1 MKNAFPIF
9 VVEKRF
15 SMLLTTAA
23 PKTKKMTKKKTIR
36 TPEDAARITREM
48 AAQGYQPL
56 AKSSTF
62 NPAPFGKGRPAE
74 RDGGMRSFLD
84 SNLYA
89 RCDGKDSPTRGRIPA
104 VFAGSSCEQATPDKV
119 GTKGLGYMTWGNDNL
134 LPNRVAVL
142 TEMLPYMSASHKFNV
157 DLVTGIGVEPTYYY
171 TQYVGGN
178 LSEKEIPYS
187 SAGTLLKG
195 WKLDILRELAKLD
208 SEQQPSDSKQ
218 QSSDSKQQPSGSKQS
233 RSSGSSSARL
243 QSEAAQELSTIHSP
257 LSTYR
262 KALTD
267 RLAEIEADLT
277 TWERVTDE
285 VEDFFQRNNTLQ
297 TFLHLAADQVL
308 LGMSFPEIDVQQTYI
323 DPDTN
328 HEVQTFKWRPK
339 AVGIKYRSAMTSR
352 LERMDDQ
359 NRINFVY
366 LSNQWLNSSI
376 YGNAVALKE
385 SDTAIDA
392 VRALDPSCPTESM
405 KNILA
410 ATRRENVHRNRRP
423 TRFILPT
430 RIASPGRPYY
440 PVPPHFSI
448 FAGGIYDYAY
458 TMIEDRAT
466 AKKNARVIGYVIYIH
481 NDYLQQ
487 YYIQKKA
494 DDDNQKK
501 AVRDQLFK
509 EINTFLSDRDNHGKP
524 LVAIQFRDAD
534 GKTAKAWEIVEIE
547 NDQKSTVE
555 ANERELQEI
564 SSIIFFSWA
573 VDARL
578 IGNSP
583 GDVSSSGGTDLR
595 ERYLLKQIQMSSTQ
609 QLLLR
614 PYYVVRDINDWDPSH
629 LRFRIKREVLTTL
642 DNSKTGIT
650 TAQDT

>member
-1 MKNAFPIF
+1 MANKQI
-9 VVEKRF
+9 
-15 SMLLTTAA
+15 
-23 PKTKKMTKKKTIR
+23 IR

-62 NPAPFGKGRPAE
+62 NPAPFGTGRPAE

-89 RCDGKDSPTRGRIPA
+89 KCDCVDSPTRGRIPA
-104 VFAGSSCEQATPDKV
+104 VFAGSCYEQATPDDI
-119 GTKGLGYMTWGNDNL
+119 GTKGLGYITWGNDNL
-134 LPNRVAVL
+134 LPNRVAIL

-178 LSEKEIPYS
+178 ITEKEIPYS

-208 SEQQPSDSKQ
+208 SEQQQNAAPPAASFAGSVPAGKT
-218 QSSDSKQQPSGSKQS
+218 SGNDD
-233 RSSGSSSARL
+233 
-243 QSEAAQELSTIHSP
+243 P
-257 LSTYR
+257 YR
-262 KALTD
+262 TALTD
-267 RLAEIEADLT
+267 RLAEIEYDLA
-277 TWERVTDE
+277 TWERVTAE

-297 TFLHLAADQVL
+297 TYLHLAADQVL

-328 HEVQTFKWRPK
+328 HQVQTFKWRPK
-339 AVGIKYRSAMTSR
+339 AVAIKYRSAMTAR

-359 NRINFVY
+359 NRINFIY
-366 LSNQWLNSSI
+366 LSNQWLNATAAMS
-376 YGNAVALKE
+376 AVSPA
-385 SDTAIDA
+385 DTRIDA
-392 VRALDPSCPTESM
+392 IRALDPSCPTESM

-410 ATRRENVHRNRRP
+410 ATRRENGSKKQRP

-487 YYIQKKA
+487 YYIQQKA
-494 DDDNQKK
+494 DNDNQKK
-501 AVRDQLFK
+501 AVRDKLFN

-524 LVAIQFRDAD
+524 LVSIQFRDAD

-547 NDQKSTVE
+547 SDQKSTVE

-595 ERYLLKQIQMSSTQ
+595 ERFLLKQIQMSSTQ

-614 PYYVVRDINDWDPSH
+614 PYYVVRDINDWDPRH

-642 DNSKTGIT
+642 DNSKTGIIA
-650 TAQDT
+650 AQDT

>member
-1 MKNAFPIF
+1 MAN
-9 VVEKRF
+9 R
-15 SMLLTTAA
+15 
-23 PKTKKMTKKKTIR
+23 KTIR
-36 TPEDAARITREM
+36 NTEDAARITREM

-62 NPAPFGKGRPAE
+62 TPAPFGTGRPAE
-74 RDGGMRSFLD
+74 RDGGMRSFLE

-89 RCDGKDSPTRGRIPA
+89 RCDSKDSPTRGRIPA

-119 GTKGLGYMTWGNDNL
+119 GSKGLGYMTWGNDNL
-134 LPNRVAVL
+134 LPNRVAIL

-178 LSEKEIPYS
+178 ISEKEIPYS

-208 SEQQPSDSKQ
+208 SEQQPST
-218 QSSDSKQQPSGSKQS
+218 SDGNAATVPADFVSGKDD
-233 RSSGSSSARL
+233 
-243 QSEAAQELSTIHSP
+243 P
-257 LSTYR
+257 YR

-277 TWERVTDE
+277 TWERVTAE

-366 LSNQWLNSSI
+366 LSNQWLNSSV
-376 YGNAVALKE
+376 YGNTVAFKE

-392 VRALDPSCPTESM
+392 IRALDPSCPTESM

-487 YYIQKKA
+487 YYIQQKA
-494 DDDNQKK
+494 DDDKQKK
-501 AVRDQLFK
+501 AVRDKLFN

-524 LVAIQFRDAD
+524 LVSIQFRDAD

-583 GDVSSSGGTDLR
+583 GDVTSSGGTDLR
-595 ERYLLKQIQMSSTQ
+595 ERFLLKQIQMSSTQ

-614 PYYVVRDINDWDPSH
+614 PYYVVRDINGWDPRH

-650 TAQDT
+650 TAQDS

>member
-1 MKNAFPIF
+1 MAN
-9 VVEKRF
+9 R
-15 SMLLTTAA
+15 
-23 PKTKKMTKKKTIR
+23 KTIR
-36 TPEDAARITREM
+36 NTEDAARITREM

-62 NPAPFGKGRPAE
+62 TPAPFGTGRPAE

-119 GTKGLGYMTWGNDNL
+119 GSKGLGYMTWGNDNL
-134 LPNRVAVL
+134 LPNRVAIL

-195 WKLDILRELAKLD
+195 WKLDILRELAKLNA
-208 SEQQPSDSKQ
+208 E
-218 QSSDSKQQPSGSKQS
+218 
-233 RSSGSSSARL
+233 SSAD
-243 QSEAAQELSTIHSP
+243 SHNPEITPSWNNDSNDP
-257 LSTYR
+257 YR
-262 KALTD
+262 KALTE
-267 RLAEIEADLT
+267 RLAEIEVDLA
-277 TWERVTDE
+277 TWERVTAE

-366 LSNQWLNSSI
+366 LSNQWLNNSI
-376 YGNAVALKE
+376 YDNAVALKK
-385 SDTAIDA
+385 SDMAIDA
-392 VRALDPSCPTESM
+392 IRALDPSCPTESM
-405 KNILA
+405 KNIIA

-466 AKKNARVIGYVIYIH
+466 AKKNARVIGYVH
-481 NDYLQQ
+481 SQRLP
-487 YYIQKKA
+487 A
-494 DDDNQKK
+494 
-501 AVRDQLFK
+501 AVLHSEEGR
-509 EINTFLSDRDNHGKP
+509 R
-524 LVAIQFRDAD
+524 
-534 GKTAKAWEIVEIE
+534 
-547 NDQKSTVE
+547 
-555 ANERELQEI
+555 
-564 SSIIFFSWA
+564 
-573 VDARL
+573 
-578 IGNSP
+578 
-583 GDVSSSGGTDLR
+583 
-595 ERYLLKQIQMSSTQ
+595 
-609 QLLLR
+609 
-614 PYYVVRDINDWDPSH
+614 
-629 LRFRIKREVLTTL
+629 
-642 DNSKTGIT
+642 
-650 TAQDT
+650 

>member
-1 MKNAFPIF
+1 
-9 VVEKRF
+9 
-15 SMLLTTAA
+15 
-23 PKTKKMTKKKTIR
+23 MTNRKTIR
-36 TPEDAARITREM
+36 NTEDAARITREM

-62 NPAPFGKGRPAE
+62 TPAPFGTGRPAE

-89 RCDGKDSPTRGRIPA
+89 RCDSKDSPTRGRIPA
-104 VFAGSSCEQATPDKV
+104 VFAGSSCEQAAPDKV
-119 GTKGLGYMTWGNDNL
+119 GSKGLGYMTWGNDNL
-134 LPNRVAVL
+134 LPNRVAIL

-178 LSEKEIPYS
+178 ISEKEIPYS

-208 SEQQPSDSKQ
+208 SEQQPST
-218 QSSDSKQQPSGSKQS
+218 SDGIAATVPADFVSGKDD
-233 RSSGSSSARL
+233 
-243 QSEAAQELSTIHSP
+243 P
-257 LSTYR
+257 YR
-262 KALTD
+262 KALTE

-277 TWERVTDE
+277 TWERVTAE

-366 LSNQWLNSSI
+366 LSNQWLNSSV
-376 YGNAVALKE
+376 YGNAVAFKE

-392 VRALDPSCPTESM
+392 IRALDPSCPTESM

-430 RIASPGRPYY
+430 RIASPGRSYY

-487 YYIQKKA
+487 YYIQQKA
-494 DDDNQKK
+494 DDDKQKK
-501 AVRDQLFK
+501 AVRDKLFN

-524 LVAIQFRDAD
+524 LVSIQFRDAD

-583 GDVSSSGGTDLR
+583 GDVTSSGGTDLR
-595 ERYLLKQIQMSSTQ
+595 ERFLLKQIQMSSTQ

-614 PYYVVRDINDWDPSH
+614 PYYVVRDINDWDPRH

-650 TAQDT
+650 TAQDS

>member
-1 MKNAFPIF
+1 
-9 VVEKRF
+9 
-15 SMLLTTAA
+15 
-23 PKTKKMTKKKTIR
+23 
-36 TPEDAARITREM
+36 
-48 AAQGYQPL
+48 
-56 AKSSTF
+56 
-62 NPAPFGKGRPAE
+62 
-74 RDGGMRSFLD
+74 
-84 SNLYA
+84 
-89 RCDGKDSPTRGRIPA
+89 
-104 VFAGSSCEQATPDKV
+104 
-119 GTKGLGYMTWGNDNL
+119 MTWGFDDL
-134 LPNRVAVL
+134 LPNRVGIL
-142 TEMLPYMSASHKFNV
+142 TELLPYMSASHKFNV

-208 SEQQPSDSKQ
+208 AEQPGTVSAGSPDGAPSL
-218 QSSDSKQQPSGSKQS
+218 SG
-233 RSSGSSSARL
+233 RAVG
-243 QSEAAQELSTIHSP
+243 EADDP
-257 LSTYR
+257 YR
-262 KALTD
+262 AALED
-267 RLAEIEADLT
+267 RLREIEADLS
-277 TWERVTDE
+277 TWERVTTE

-297 TFLHLAADQVL
+297 TYLHLAADQVL
-308 LGMSFPEIDVQQTYI
+308 LGMSFPEIDMQKTYI
-323 DPDTN
+323 DPDTK

-339 AVGIKYRSAMTSR
+339 AVAIKFRSAMTSR

-359 NRINFVY
+359 NRINYVY
-366 LSNQWLNSSI
+366 LSNQWLNNSVYDNAPVVSSSP
-376 YGNAVALKE
+376 A
-385 SDTAIDA
+385 DMAIDA

-405 KNILA
+405 KSILA
-410 ATRRENVHRNRRP
+410 ATRRENVHKNRRP

-494 DDDNQKK
+494 DDDKK
-501 AVRDQLFK
+501 KKDVRNELFN

-524 LVAIQFRDAD
+524 LVSIQFRDAD

-614 PYYVVRDINDWDPSH
+614 PFYVVRDINDWDPRH

-650 TAQDT
+650 TAQDN

>member
-15 SMLLTTAA
+15 SMLLHHSS
-23 PKTKKMTKKKTIR
+23 PKDKEKMTKRKTIR

-62 NPAPFGKGRPAE
+62 TPAQFGTGRPAE

-119 GTKGLGYMTWGNDNL
+119 GTKGLGYMTWGSDNL
-134 LPNRVAVL
+134 LPNRVAIL

-208 SEQQPSDSKQ
+208 SEQPSDSKQQPSDSKQ
-218 QSSDSKQQPSGSKQS
+218 QTSDSKQQSGDSK
-233 RSSGSSSARL
+233 
-243 QSEAAQELSTIHSP
+243 LSTIHSP

-262 KALTD
+262 KALLD
-267 RLAEIEADLT
+267 RLAEIEADLA
-277 TWERVTDE
+277 TWERVTAE

-323 DPDTN
+323 DPDTS

-376 YGNAVALKE
+376 YGNAVALKG

-410 ATRRENVHRNRRP
+410 ATRRENVRRNRRP
-423 TRFILPT
+423 TRFILPI

-547 NDQKSTVE
+547 NDQKNTVE

-650 TAQDT
+650 AAQDN

>member
-1 MKNAFPIF
+1 
-9 VVEKRF
+9 
-15 SMLLTTAA
+15 
-23 PKTKKMTKKKTIR
+23 MTKRKTIR
-36 TPEDAARITREM
+36 TSEDAARITREM

-62 NPAPFGKGRPAE
+62 TPAPFGTGRPAE

-84 SNLYA
+84 ANLYA
-89 RCDGKDSPTRGRIPA
+89 RCEGKDSPTRGRIPA
-104 VFAGSSCEQATPDKV
+104 VFAGSSYEQATSDKI
-119 GTKGLGYMTWGNDNL
+119 GTKGRGYMTWGRDNL
-134 LPNRVAVL
+134 LPNRVAIL

-195 WKLDILRELAKLD
+195 WKLDILRELARLD
-208 SEQQPSDSKQ
+208 SGQQNG
-218 QSSDSKQQPSGSKQS
+218 SSNSGSK
-233 RSSGSSSARL
+233 
-243 QSEAAQELSTIHSP
+243 LSTLNSQ
-257 LSTYR
+257 LSTEDTPYR
-262 KALTD
+262 AALEA
-267 RLAEIEADLT
+267 RLAEIEADLA
-277 TWERVTDE
+277 TWERVTAE

-339 AVGIKYRSAMTSR
+339 AVAIKYRSAMTSR
-352 LERMDDQ
+352 LERMDDE
-359 NRINFVY
+359 NRINFIY
-366 LSNQWLNSSI
+366 LSNQWLNSSV
-376 YGNAVALKE
+376 YGDTIAINAA
-385 SDTAIDA
+385 DTAMDA
-392 VRALDPSCPTESM
+392 IRALDPSCPTESM
-405 KNILA
+405 KSVLA
-410 ATRRENVHRNRRP
+410 ATRRENVHKNRRP

-466 AKKNARVIGYVIYIH
+466 AKKNSRVIGYVIYIH

-494 DDDNQKK
+494 DDDKQRK
-501 AVRDQLFK
+501 AVRDNLFN

-524 LVAIQFRDAD
+524 LVSLQFRDAD

-547 NDQKSTVE
+547 SDQKSTVE

-614 PYYVVRDINDWDPSH
+614 PYYVVRDINDWDSRH

-650 TAQDT
+650 TAQDQ

>member
-1 MKNAFPIF
+1 
-9 VVEKRF
+9 
-15 SMLLTTAA
+15 
-23 PKTKKMTKKKTIR
+23 MTKRKTIR

-62 NPAPFGKGRPAE
+62 SPAPFGTGRPAE

-84 SNLYA
+84 ANLYA
-89 RCDGKDSPTRGRIPA
+89 RCEGTDSPTRGRIPA
-104 VFAGSSCEQATPDKV
+104 VFAGSSYEQATPDKI
-119 GTKGLGYMTWGNDNL
+119 GTKGLGYMTWGSDNM
-134 LPNRVAVL
+134 LPNRVAIL
-142 TEMLPYMSASHKFNV
+142 TELLPYMSASHKFNV

-178 LSEKEIPYS
+178 ITEKEIPYS

-195 WKLDILRELAKLD
+195 WKLDILRELDKLD
-208 SEQQPSDSKQ
+208 SEKPSTSDGIADSVHA
-218 QSSDSKQQPSGSKQS
+218 GF
-233 RSSGSSSARL
+233 SSGKDNPYR
-243 QSEAAQELSTIHSP
+243 AALE
-257 LSTYR
+257 
-262 KALTD
+262 D
-267 RLAEIEADLT
+267 RLREIEADLA
-277 TWERVTDE
+277 TWERVTTE

-297 TFLHLAADQVL
+297 TYLHLAADQVL
-308 LGMSFPEIDVQQTYI
+308 LGMSFPEIDVQKTYI

-339 AVGIKYRSAMTSR
+339 AVAIKFRSAMTAR

-359 NRINFVY
+359 NRINFIY
-366 LSNQWLNSSI
+366 LSNQWLNSPV
-376 YGNAVALKE
+376 YGDAIAVRE
-385 SDTAIDA
+385 SDTATDA

-405 KNILA
+405 KSILA
-410 ATRRENVHRNRRP
+410 ATRRENVHKNRRP
-423 TRFILPT
+423 TRFILPI

-466 AKKNARVIGYVIYIH
+466 AKKNARVIGYVIYVH

-487 YYIQKKA
+487 YYIQQKA
-494 DDDNQKK
+494 DDDKQKK
-501 AVRDQLFK
+501 AVRDKLFN

-524 LVAIQFRDAD
+524 LVSLQFRDAD

-547 NDQKSTVE
+547 SDQKSTVE

-583 GDVSSSGGTDLR
+583 GDVTSSGGTDLR
-595 ERYLLKQIQMSSTQ
+595 ERFLLKQIQMSSTQ

-614 PYYVVRDINDWDPSH
+614 PYYVVRDINDWDPRH
-629 LRFRIKREVLTTL
+629 LRFRIKREVVTTL

-650 TAQDT
+650 TAQDN

>member
-1 MKNAFPIF
+1 
-9 VVEKRF
+9 
-15 SMLLTTAA
+15 
-23 PKTKKMTKKKTIR
+23 MTKRKTIR

-62 NPAPFGKGRPAE
+62 TPAPFGKGRPAE

-134 LPNRVAVL
+134 LPNRVAIL

-208 SEQQPSDSKQ
+208 SEQPGDSKQ
-218 QSSDSKQQPSGSKQS
+218 QSSDSKQQSSGSKQQS
-233 RSSGSSSARL
+233 SGSGSSSARL

-267 RLAEIEADLT
+267 RLAEIETDLA
-277 TWERVTDE
+277 TWERVTAE

-328 HEVQTFKWRPK
+328 HEVQTSKWRPK

-410 ATRRENVHRNRRP
+410 ATRRENVRRNRRP

-547 NDQKSTVE
+547 NDQKNTVE

-650 TAQDT
+650 AAQDT

>member
-208 SEQQPSDSKQ
+208 SEQPGDSKQ
-218 QSSDSKQQPSGSKQS
+218 QSSDSKQQSSGSKQQ
-233 RSSGSSSARL
+233 SSGS
-243 QSEAAQELSTIHSP
+243 ELSTIHSP

-267 RLAEIEADLT
+267 RLAEIETDLA
-277 TWERVTDE
+277 TWERVTAE

-339 AVGIKYRSAMTSR
+339 AVGIKFRSAMTSR

-359 NRINFVY
+359 NRINYVY

-385 SDTAIDA
+385 SDTAVDA

-650 TAQDT
+650 AAQDT

>member
-1 MKNAFPIF
+1 MAN
-9 VVEKRF
+9 
-15 SMLLTTAA
+15 
-23 PKTKKMTKKKTIR
+23 KKTIR

-48 AAQGYQPL
+48 SAAGYQPL

-62 NPAPFGKGRPAE
+62 SPNHFGSGKPAE

-89 RCDGKDSPTRGRIPA
+89 THQGGDSPTRGRIPA
-104 VFAGSSCEQATPDKV
+104 VFAGSSSEQATPDGK

-134 LPNRVAVL
+134 LPNRVAIL

-178 LSEKEIPYS
+178 ITEKEIPYS

-208 SEQQPSDSKQ
+208 AEQSGENN
-218 QSSDSKQQPSGSKQS
+218 SGSKLSTLNSQPS
-233 RSSGSSSARL
+233 TENGPYRAALKARL
-243 QSEAAQELSTIHSP
+243 Q
-257 LSTYR
+257 
-262 KALTD
+262 
-267 RLAEIEADLT
+267 EIEDDLA
-277 TWERVTDE
+277 TWERVTTD
-285 VEDFFQRNNTLQ
+285 VEEFFQKNNTLQ
-297 TFLHLAADQVL
+297 TYLHLAADQVL

-323 DPDTN
+323 DPDTG
-328 HEVQTFKWRPK
+328 HDVKTFKWEPK
-339 AVGIKYRSAMTSR
+339 AVAIKFRSAMISR
-352 LERMDDQ
+352 LERMDNQ
-359 NRINFVY
+359 NRINYVY
-366 LSNQWLNSSI
+366 LSNQWLNNSV
-376 YGNAVALKE
+376 YGDTAAIKE
-385 SDTAIDA
+385 KDMAIDA
-392 VRALDPSCPTESM
+392 IRALDPSCPTESM
-405 KNILA
+405 KSILA
-410 ATRRENVHRNRRP
+410 ATRRENVSKKQRP

-466 AKKNARVIGYVIYIH
+466 AKKNSRVIGYVIYIH

-494 DDDNQKK
+494 DDEKQKK
-501 AVRDQLFK
+501 AVRDLLFR

-524 LVAIQFRDAD
+524 LVSLQFRDAE

-614 PYYVVRDINDWDPSH
+614 PYYVVRDINDWDPRH

-650 TAQDT
+650 TAQDS

>member
-9 VVEKRF
+9 VAEKRF
-15 SMLLTTAA
+15 RMLLHHSS
-23 PKTKKMTKKKTIR
+23 PKDKEKMTKRKTIR
-36 TPEDAARITREM
+36 NTEDAARITREM

-62 NPAPFGKGRPAE
+62 TPAQFGKGRPAE

-134 LPNRVAVL
+134 LPNRVAIL

-208 SEQQPSDSKQ
+208 SEQQSSDSKQ
-218 QSSDSKQQPSGSKQS
+218 QSSDSEQQSSDSKQQSSGSKQS
-233 RSSGSSSARL
+233 SDSK
-243 QSEAAQELSTIHSP
+243 LSTIHSP

-262 KALTD
+262 KALLD
-267 RLAEIEADLT
+267 RLAEIEADLA
-277 TWERVTDE
+277 TWERVTAE

-339 AVGIKYRSAMTSR
+339 AVGIKFRSAMTSR

-366 LSNQWLNSSI
+366 LSNQWLNSSV
-376 YGNAVALKE
+376 YGNAVALKG
-385 SDTAIDA
+385 SDTAVDA

-547 NDQKSTVE
+547 NDQKNTVE

-614 PYYVVRDINDWDPSH
+614 PYYVVRDINDWDPRH

-650 TAQDT
+650 AAQDT

>member
-1 MKNAFPIF
+1 MAN
-9 VVEKRF
+9 R
-15 SMLLTTAA
+15 
-23 PKTKKMTKKKTIR
+23 KTIR
-36 TPEDAARITREM
+36 NTEDAARITREM

-62 NPAPFGKGRPAE
+62 TPAPFGTGRPAE

-119 GTKGLGYMTWGNDNL
+119 GSKGLGYMTWGNDNL
-134 LPNRVAVL
+134 LPNRVAIL

-195 WKLDILRELAKLD
+195 WKLDILRELAKLNA
-208 SEQQPSDSKQ
+208 E
-218 QSSDSKQQPSGSKQS
+218 
-233 RSSGSSSARL
+233 SSAD
-243 QSEAAQELSTIHSP
+243 SHNPEITPSWNNDSNDP
-257 LSTYR
+257 YR
-262 KALTD
+262 KALTE
-267 RLAEIEADLT
+267 RLAEIEVDLA
-277 TWERVTDE
+277 TWERVTAE

-339 AVGIKYRSAMTSR
+339 AVGIKFRSAMTSR

-366 LSNQWLNSSI
+366 LSNQWLNSSV
-376 YGNAVALKE
+376 YGNAVALKG
-385 SDTAIDA
+385 SDTAVDA

-494 DDDNQKK
+494 DDDKLKK
-501 AVRDQLFK
+501 AVRDELFN
-509 EINTFLSDRDNHGKP
+509 EINTFLSDHDNHGKP
-524 LVAIQFRDAD
+524 LVSIQFRDAD

-547 NDQKSTVE
+547 SDQKSTVE

-583 GDVSSSGGTDLR
+583 GDVTSSGGTDLR
-595 ERYLLKQIQMSSTQ
+595 ERFLLKQIQMSSTQ

-614 PYYVVRDINDWDPSH
+614 PYYVVRDINDWDPRH

-650 TAQDT
+650 TAQDQ

>member
-1 MKNAFPIF
+1 
-9 VVEKRF
+9 
-15 SMLLTTAA
+15 
-23 PKTKKMTKKKTIR
+23 MTKKKTIR

-62 NPAPFGKGRPAE
+62 TPAQFGAGRPAE

-104 VFAGSSCEQATPDKV
+104 VFAGSSSEQATPDKV

-134 LPNRVAVL
+134 LPNRVAIL

-208 SEQQPSDSKQ
+208 SEQDAWSADGIADSV
-218 QSSDSKQQPSGSKQS
+218 PAGF
-233 RSSGSSSARL
+233 SSGKDNPYR
-243 QSEAAQELSTIHSP
+243 AALE
-257 LSTYR
+257 
-262 KALTD
+262 D
-267 RLAEIEADLT
+267 RLREIEADLA
-277 TWERVTDE
+277 TWERVTAE

-297 TFLHLAADQVL
+297 TYLHLAADQVL

-323 DPDTN
+323 DSDTG

-339 AVGIKYRSAMTSR
+339 AVAIKFRSAMTSR

-458 TMIEDRAT
+458 TMIEDRET

-494 DDDNQKK
+494 DDDKQKK
-501 AVRDQLFK
+501 AVRDELFN

-524 LVAIQFRDAD
+524 LVSIQFRDAD

-583 GDVSSSGGTDLR
+583 GDVTSSGGTDLR

-614 PYYVVRDINDWDPSH
+614 PYYVVRDINDWDPRH

-650 TAQDT
+650 TAQDS

>member
-1 MKNAFPIF
+1 
-9 VVEKRF
+9 
-15 SMLLTTAA
+15 
-23 PKTKKMTKKKTIR
+23 
-36 TPEDAARITREM
+36 M

-62 NPAPFGKGRPAE
+62 TPAQFGKGRPTE

-104 VFAGSSCEQATPDKV
+104 VFAGSSCEQSTPDKV

-134 LPNRVAVL
+134 LPNRVAIL

-208 SEQQPSDSKQ
+208 SEQQASDSEQQSSGSKQ
-218 QSSDSKQQPSGSKQS
+218 QSSGSKQS
-233 RSSGSSSARL
+233 SDS
-243 QSEAAQELSTIHSP
+243 ELSTIHSP
-257 LSTYR
+257 LSTKEDPYR
-262 KALTD
+262 KALLD
-267 RLAEIEADLT
+267 RLAEIEADLA
-277 TWERVTDE
+277 TWERVTAE

-366 LSNQWLNSSI
+366 LSNQWLNSSV
-376 YGNAVALKE
+376 YGNAVALKG

-650 TAQDT
+650 TAQDN

>member
-1 MKNAFPIF
+1 MAN
-9 VVEKRF
+9 R
-15 SMLLTTAA
+15 
-23 PKTKKMTKKKTIR
+23 KTIR
-36 TPEDAARITREM
+36 NTEDAARITREM

-62 NPAPFGKGRPAE
+62 TPAPFGTGRPAE

-119 GTKGLGYMTWGNDNL
+119 GSKGLGYMTWGNDNL
-134 LPNRVAVL
+134 LPNRVAIL

-195 WKLDILRELAKLD
+195 WKLDILRELAKLNA
-208 SEQQPSDSKQ
+208 E
-218 QSSDSKQQPSGSKQS
+218 
-233 RSSGSSSARL
+233 SSAD
-243 QSEAAQELSTIHSP
+243 SHNPEITPSWNNDSNDP
-257 LSTYR
+257 YR
-262 KALTD
+262 KALTE
-267 RLAEIEADLT
+267 RLAEIEVDLA
-277 TWERVTDE
+277 TWERVTAE

-366 LSNQWLNSSI
+366 LSNQWLNNSI
-376 YGNAVALKE
+376 YDNAVALKK
-385 SDTAIDA
+385 SDMAIDA
-392 VRALDPSCPTESM
+392 IRALDPSCPTESM
-405 KNILA
+405 KNIIA

-494 DDDNQKK
+494 DDDKLKK
-501 AVRDQLFK
+501 AVRDELFN
-509 EINTFLSDRDNHGKP
+509 EINTFLSDHDNHGKP
-524 LVAIQFRDAD
+524 LVSIQFRDAD

-547 NDQKSTVE
+547 SDQKSTVE

-583 GDVSSSGGTDLR
+583 GDVTSSGGTDLR
-595 ERYLLKQIQMSSTQ
+595 ERFLLKQIQMSSTQ

-614 PYYVVRDINDWDPSH
+614 PYYVVRDINDWDPRH

-650 TAQDT
+650 TAQDQ

>member
-9 VVEKRF
+9 VIVKRF
-15 SMLLTTAA
+15 RAA
-23 PKTKKMTKKKTIR
+23 DHSSPKDKEKMTKRKTIR
-36 TPEDAARITREM
+36 NTEDAARITREM

-62 NPAPFGKGRPAE
+62 TPAPFGKGRPAE

-119 GTKGLGYMTWGNDNL
+119 GTKGLGYMTWGSDNL
-134 LPNRVAVL
+134 LPNRVAIL

-208 SEQQPSDSKQ
+208 SEQPGDSKQ
-218 QSSDSKQQPSGSKQS
+218 QSSDSKQQSSGSKQQ
-233 RSSGSSSARL
+233 SSGS
-243 QSEAAQELSTIHSP
+243 ELSTIHSP

-262 KALTD
+262 TALTD
-267 RLAEIEADLT
+267 RLAEIEADLA
-277 TWERVTDE
+277 TWERVTAE

-339 AVGIKYRSAMTSR
+339 AVGIKFRSAMTSR

>member
-1 MKNAFPIF
+1 MN
-9 VVEKRF
+9 KR
-15 SMLLTTAA
+15 
-23 PKTKKMTKKKTIR
+23 KTIR
-36 TPEDAARITREM
+36 NTEDAARITREM

-62 NPAPFGKGRPAE
+62 TPAPFGSGRPAD

-89 RCDGKDSPTRGRIPA
+89 RCDGKDTPTCGRIPA

-134 LPNRVAVL
+134 LPNHVAIL

-208 SEQQPSDSKQ
+208 SEQSGAVPAGSPDGAPSL
-218 QSSDSKQQPSGSKQS
+218 SG
-233 RSSGSSSARL
+233 RAGG
-243 QSEAAQELSTIHSP
+243 EADDP
-257 LSTYR
+257 YR

-267 RLAEIEADLT
+267 RLAEIEADLA
-277 TWERVTDE
+277 TWERVSAE

-323 DPDTN
+323 DPDTK

-366 LSNQWLNSSI
+366 LSNQWLNSSV
-376 YGNAVALKE
+376 YGNTVAIKE
-385 SDTAIDA
+385 SDMAIDA
-392 VRALDPSCPTESM
+392 IRALDPSCPTESM
-405 KNILA
+405 KNIIA

-487 YYIQKKA
+487 YYIQQKA
-494 DDDNQKK
+494 DDDKQKK
-501 AVRDQLFK
+501 AVRDKLFK

-524 LVAIQFRDAD
+524 LVSIQFRDAD

-547 NDQKSTVE
+547 SDQKSTVE

-583 GDVSSSGGTDLR
+583 GDVTSSGGTDLR
-595 ERYLLKQIQMSSTQ
+595 ERFLLKQIQMSSTQ

-614 PYYVVRDINDWDPSH
+614 PYYVVRDINDWDPRH

-650 TAQDT
+650 TAQDS

>member
-1 MKNAFPIF
+1 
-9 VVEKRF
+9 
-15 SMLLTTAA
+15 
-23 PKTKKMTKKKTIR
+23 MTKRKTIR
-36 TPEDAARITREM
+36 NTEDAARITREM

-62 NPAPFGKGRPAE
+62 TPAQFGKGRPAE

-104 VFAGSSCEQATPDKV
+104 VFAGSSCEQSTPDKV
-119 GTKGLGYMTWGNDNL
+119 GTKGLGYMTWGSDNL
-134 LPNRVAVL
+134 LPNRVAIL

-195 WKLDILRELAKLD
+195 WKIDILRELAKLD

-218 QSSDSKQQPSGSKQS
+218 QSSGSEQQPSGSKQ
-233 RSSGSSSARL
+233 

-267 RLAEIEADLT
+267 RLAEIETDLA
-277 TWERVTDE
+277 TWERVTAE

-352 LERMDDQ
+352 LERMDEQ

-385 SDTAIDA
+385 SDMAVDA

-547 NDQKSTVE
+547 NDQKNTVE

-614 PYYVVRDINDWDPSH
+614 PYYVVRDINDWDPRH

-650 TAQDT
+650 AAQDN

>member
-1 MKNAFPIF
+1 
-9 VVEKRF
+9 
-15 SMLLTTAA
+15 
-23 PKTKKMTKKKTIR
+23 MTKKKTIR

-62 NPAPFGKGRPAE
+62 TPAPFGTGRPAE

-89 RCDGKDSPTRGRIPA
+89 KCDCGDSPTRGRIPA
-104 VFAGSSCEQATPDKV
+104 VFAGSSYEQATPDKV
-119 GTKGLGYMTWGNDNL
+119 GTKGLGYMTWGSDNL
-134 LPNRVAVL
+134 LPNRVAIL

-178 LSEKEIPYS
+178 LTEKEIPYS

-195 WKLDILRELAKLD
+195 WKLDILRELSKLD
-208 SEQQPSDSKQ
+208 SE
-218 QSSDSKQQPSGSKQS
+218 SSDNGRNPEITLS
-233 RSSGSSSARL
+233 RNSDDD
-243 QSEAAQELSTIHSP
+243 P
-257 LSTYR
+257 YR
-262 KALTD
+262 EALTA
-267 RLAEIEADLT
+267 RLAEIESDLA
-277 TWERVTDE
+277 TWERVTAE

-308 LGMSFPEIDVQQTYI
+308 LGMSFPEIDVQKTYI

-339 AVGIKYRSAMTSR
+339 AVSIKYRSAMTSR
-352 LERMDDQ
+352 LERMDDE
-359 NRINFVY
+359 NRINFIY
-366 LSNQWLNSSI
+366 LSNQWLNSPV
-376 YGNAVALKE
+376 YGDAIAIKAA
-385 SDTAIDA
+385 DTAVDA

-410 ATRRENVHRNRRP
+410 ATRRENGHKNRRP

-487 YYIQKKA
+487 YYIQQKA
-494 DDDNQKK
+494 DDDKQKK
-501 AVRDQLFK
+501 AVRDQLFN

-524 LVAIQFRDAD
+524 LVSLQFRDAD

-547 NDQKSTVE
+547 SDQKSTVE

-583 GDVSSSGGTDLR
+583 GDVTSSGGTDLR
-595 ERYLLKQIQMSSTQ
+595 ERFLLKQIQMSSTQ

-614 PYYVVRDINDWDPSH
+614 PYYVVRDINDWDPRH

-650 TAQDT
+650 TAQDN

>member
-1 MKNAFPIF
+1 MKKN
-9 VVEKRF
+9 
-15 SMLLTTAA
+15 
-23 PKTKKMTKKKTIR
+23 KTIR

-56 AKSSTF
+56 AKPEAF
-62 NPAPFGKGRPAE
+62 RPAHFGTGSPAD

-89 RCDGKDSPTRGRIPA
+89 KCDGASSPTRGRIPA
-104 VFAGSSCEQATPDKV
+104 VFAGSSYEQATPDKI
-119 GTKGLGYMTWGNDNL
+119 GTKGLGYMTWGHDNL
-134 LPNRVAVL
+134 LPNRVGIL
-142 TEMLPYMSASHKFNV
+142 TELLPYMSASHKFNV
-157 DLVTGIGVEPTYYY
+157 DLVTGLGVEPTYYY

-178 LSEKEIPYS
+178 ITEKEIPYS

-195 WKLDILRELAKLD
+195 WKLDVLRELAKLD
-208 SEQQPSDSKQ
+208 AGSAPAGSPSA
-218 QSSDSKQQPSGSKQS
+218 GSVS
-233 RSSGSSSARL
+233 VGLPDGSNDPYR
-243 QSEAAQELSTIHSP
+243 AALE
-257 LSTYR
+257 
-262 KALTD
+262 D
-267 RLAEIEADLT
+267 RLREIEADLA
-277 TWERVTDE
+277 TWERVTTE

-297 TFLHLAADQVL
+297 TYLHLAADQVL

-323 DPDTN
+323 DHDTN

-339 AVGIKYRSAMTSR
+339 AVAIKFRSAMTAR

-359 NRINFVY
+359 NRINYVY
-366 LSNQWLNSSI
+366 LSNQWLNNSV
-376 YGNAVALKE
+376 YG
-385 SDTAIDA
+385 TAPVVSASPADMSIDA
-392 VRALDPSCPTESM
+392 IRALDQSCPTESM
-405 KNILA
+405 KSILA
-410 ATRRENVHRNRRP
+410 ATRRENVHKNRRP

-494 DDDNQKK
+494 DDDKQKK
-501 AVRDQLFK
+501 AVRDQLFN

-524 LVAIQFRDAD
+524 LVSIQFRDAD

-547 NDQKSTVE
+547 SDQKSTVE

-583 GDVSSSGGTDLR
+583 GDVTSSGGTDLR

-614 PYYVVRDINDWDPSH
+614 PFYVVRDINDWDPRH